1 MNNESAQFWPLVIVA
16 GVLTSFILVG
26 LFNKSRDASSYGFG
40 GRYIGRIGGGAAIAS
55 NWMSAASFLGIAGL
69 LYLKGYMALAY
80 VIGWTGGYVLLL
92 VLLAGQLRRFGKH
105 TAPDFVGERY
115 DSPAARLVAAL
126 ISITISVIYCIAQF
140 KGIGM
145 IFAWLF
151 STDYTRGVV
160 MGAAAVIAYVVFS
173 GFLGVSR
180 NQQMQ
185 YFVLIVSFI
194 IPLMV
199 LARKLG
205 YFWILPQFGYGV
217 ALEDLSRNFG
227 IDMAAPFA
235 SASFFEWSALCFTL
249 MVGTAGLPHVLSRF
263 YVVPNIRDARWS
275 LVWGLFFIALI
286 YWSAPA
292 YAVFARLLEVRSH
305 MVPDPATAHRIADM
319 VVIDTALK
327 GGLPSWLVG
336 ILAAGAMSA
345 AFFTVAG
352 LLITGAASMS
362 YDLYCRLIDQRA
374 SEERKVTVAKIS
386 ALVLAAIVLLC
397 ALNPPGLIVEITAVA
412 FALAGNTI
420 FPVFVLGIWWG
431 RANRQGALAGML
443 TGSLVTFAAPLF
455 GGVVPVLAKIFP
467 LTSSALF
474 GAPLVILVMIAVS
487 LLTPPPS
494 DEMRR
499 FLAEEV
505 HGHLD

>member
-1 MNNESAQFWPLVIVA
+1 MNNEPAQFWPLVIITV
-16 GVLTSFILVG
+16 VLSSFILVG
-26 LFNKSRDASSYGFG
+26 LFNKSRDTLEYGFG

-55 NWMSAASFLGIAGL
+55 NWMSAASFLGIAGYF
-69 LYLKGYMALAY
+69 YLNGYMALAY

-92 VLLAGQLRRFGKH
+92 VLLSGQLRRFGKH
-105 TAPDFVGERY
+105 TAPDFVGDRY
-115 DSPAARLVAAL
+115 ESSAARSVAAF
-126 ISITISVIYCIAQF
+126 ISIAITVIYCTAQF

-151 STDYTRGVV
+151 STDYSSGVI
-160 MGAAAVIAYVVFS
+160 MGGGAVVAYVVFS
-173 GFLGVSR
+173 GFLGVTR
-180 NQQMQ
+180 NQQLQ

-194 IPLMV
+194 LPLMV

-205 YFWILPQFGYGV
+205 YFWVLPQFGYGV
-217 ALEDLSRNFG
+217 ALDELSRNYG
-227 IDMAAPFA
+227 LDMTAPFA
-235 SASFFEWSALCFTL
+235 SGSCFSWIALCFTL
-249 MVGTAGLPHVLSRF
+249 MVGTAGLPHILTRF

-275 LVWGLFFIALI
+275 LVWGIFFIALI

-292 YAVFARLLEVRSH
+292 YAVFARLFEVQAG

-319 VVIDTALK
+319 VVIDTAIK
-327 GGLPSWLVG
+327 GGVPPWLVG

-362 YDLYCRLIDQRA
+362 YDLYSRISKQPP
-374 SEERKVTVAKIS
+374 SEERKVAVAKASVIVLA
-386 ALVLAAIVLLC
+386 ALVLLI
-397 ALNPPGLIVEITAVA
+397 ALDPPGLIVEITAVA

-420 FPVFVLGIWWG
+420 FPVFLLGIWWG

-443 TGSLVTFAAPLF
+443 TGCVITFASPLF
-455 GGVVPVLAKIFP
+455 GGIAPLVAKIFP

-474 GAPLVILVMIAVS
+474 GAPLVILVIIMVS

-494 DEMRR
+494 EEMRR

>member
-1 MNNESAQFWPLVIVA
+1 MNNEPAQFWPLVIIA

-26 LFNKSRDASSYGFG
+26 LLYKSRESLEYGFG

-105 TAPDFVGERY
+105 TAPDFVGDRY
-115 DSPAARLVAAL
+115 DSSTARLISAV
-126 ISITISVIYCIAQF
+126 ISIAISIIYCVAQF

-160 MGAAAVIAYVVFS
+160 MGAAAVVAYVVFS
-173 GFLGVSR
+173 GYLGVAR

-194 IPLMV
+194 VPLMV

-205 YFWILPQFGYGV
+205 YFWIIPQFGYGV
-217 ALEDLSRNFG
+217 ALDELSRNFG
-227 IDMAAPFA
+227 IDMAKPFVSGSLFQWA
-235 SASFFEWSALCFTL
+235 SLCFTL

-263 YVVPNIRDARWS
+263 YMVPNIRDARWS

-292 YAVFARLLEVRSH
+292 YAVFARLFEARAALI
-305 MVPDPATAHRIADM
+305 PDPATAHRLADM

-352 LLITGAASMS
+352 LLMNGAASVS
-362 YDLYCRLIDQRA
+362 YDLYYRIINQRA
-374 SEERKVTVAKIS
+374 SEERKVAVAKAS
-386 ALVLAAIVLLC
+386 VLVLAAVVLFF
-397 ALNPPGLIVEITAVA
+397 ALKPPGLIVEITAVA

-420 FPVFVLGIWWG
+420 FPVFILGIWWG
-431 RANRQGALAGML
+431 RANRQGAVAGML
-443 TGSLVTFAAPLF
+443 TGSLITFAAPLF
-455 GGVVPVLAKIFP
+455 GGMAPIIAEIFP
-467 LTSSALF
+467 LTSSAMF
-474 GAPLVILVMIAVS
+474 GAPIVIAVMIAVS